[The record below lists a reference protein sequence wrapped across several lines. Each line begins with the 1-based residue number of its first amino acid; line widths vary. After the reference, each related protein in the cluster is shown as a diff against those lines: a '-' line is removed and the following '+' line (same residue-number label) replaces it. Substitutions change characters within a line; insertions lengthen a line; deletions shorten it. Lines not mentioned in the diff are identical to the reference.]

1 MTVRNVNVLLF
12 CLQQRPARRPKKVMA
27 AAAVPA
33 VAAATSRPMTGKTR
47 RPHSR
52 RQKSYSSSSKT
63 NSNSNNNNNKKRRRC
78 RTARPKD
85 RLPPLLSPITTSTNL
100 HRSSRCR
107 DSHRPNRSI
116 WTICRRRTRTPTLTA
131 CTAACGGAKGS
142 QSKSASLTGRPLPR
156 DLSAMAD
163 DSRLDVTP

>member
-1 MTVRNVNVLLF
+1 MTVGNVNVLLF
-12 CLQQRPARRPKKVMA
+12 CFQRRPARRRKKVMA

-63 NSNSNNNNNKKRRRC
+63 NSNSNNKKKKRRRC

-85 RLPPLLSPITTSTNL
+85 RLPPLLSPITSSHNL
-100 HRSSRCR
+100 HHSSRCR
-107 DSHRPNRSI
+107 DSHHPNRSI

-156 DLSAMAD
+156 DLSVMAD

>member
-12 CLQQRPARRPKKVMA
+12 CLQRRPARRRKKVMA

-63 NSNSNNNNNKKRRRC
+63 NSNNNKKKRRRC

-85 RLPPLLSPITTSTNL
+85 RLPPLLSPITSSHNL
-100 HRSSRCR
+100 HHSSRCR
-107 DSHRPNRSI
+107 DSHQPNRSI

-156 DLSAMAD
+156 DLSVMAD